1 MGTALWCLCP
11 ILAGLSNSLFSFSIE
26 KKDLLLGFNLIARL
40 NSHSSYGRL
49 FETTIVKITIMKSPA
64 VLKCRLAL
72 TSLFLFSL
80 NMLAIAQDQV
90 VIDKQEV
97 GSWFARNWIWVTTG
111 VFVLLIIIVLSSG
124 TRERRKTTTV
134 VKDDL
139 GNVKRVTTT
148 EEHS

>member
-1 MGTALWCLCP
+1 M
-11 ILAGLSNSLFSFSIE
+11 
-26 KKDLLLGFNLIARL
+26 GFNPIAPFFGHP
-40 NSHSSYGRL
+40 SCGRL
-49 FETTIVKITIMKSPA
+49 FETTIVKITNMKSPS

-80 NMLAIAQDQV
+80 NILAVAQDKV

-97 GSWFARNWIWVTTG
+97 GSWFARNWIWITTG

-148 EEHS
+148 EERS

>member
-1 MGTALWCLCP
+1 
-11 ILAGLSNSLFSFSIE
+11 
-26 KKDLLLGFNLIARL
+26 
-40 NSHSSYGRL
+40 
-49 FETTIVKITIMKSPA
+49 MKSPT
-64 VLKCRLAL
+64 VLKFRLAL

-97 GSWFARNWIWVTTG
+97 GNWFSRNWIWITTG

-124 TRERRKTTTV
+124 NRERKKTTTV